1 MTKQKHQ
8 ANNNTSLVEAAKSFP
23 GLRKASLTYS
33 LEEEELYMAWLND
46 EIKLMQVQHALK
58 ANSNGQQV
66 YVFLARCA
74 RQLFL
79 KAQQK

>member
-1 MTKQKHQ
+1 
-8 ANNNTSLVEAAKSFP
+8 
-23 GLRKASLTYS
+23 
-33 LEEEELYMAWLND
+33 MAWLND